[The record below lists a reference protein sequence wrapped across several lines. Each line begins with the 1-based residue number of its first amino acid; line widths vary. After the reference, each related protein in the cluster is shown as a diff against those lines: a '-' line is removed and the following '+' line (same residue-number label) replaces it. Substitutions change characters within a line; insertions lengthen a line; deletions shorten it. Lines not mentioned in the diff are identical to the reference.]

1 MRAIAVAALAGVLLA
16 GATLGIGLPSA
27 TGTAHASETF
37 KKVIPENGLTVI
49 IAENHSSPVINV
61 RFYCKTGSIH
71 EQEYL
76 GAGITHYIE
85 HTISDGSENRTL
97 EEFERE
103 VEEIGGGYNAYTT
116 KDHACYF
123 IETSTEHF
131 DKALDLLSDMAMSA
145 VFPQEEVDAQYGVI
159 TREINMGYDE
169 PARRVYNLFGEAMFR
184 VHPAKYPVIGHI
196 QNFLQLTRD
205 DLITYYERMYVPDN
219 IVFVAV
225 GDLDTEETYEKIRAA
240 FADFE
245 RRPVEI
251 PTLPEEPPQLGRQML
266 REERDLDMAYV
277 LMGWHTVALSH
288 PDLYPL
294 DIMSHIMSEGRSSRL
309 HQKLVEELGLV
320 YNVTSWSHTPAYGA
334 GVFAISMQMDPAN
347 VDAAIEAATR
357 EVYALKDKKVGK
369 SEIEKAKKLKTAEFW
384 FGRQDLESLAS
395 SLGRSEVTT
404 GNPDFDELYASEIQ
418 HVTADQ
424 IRDVANKYFYDDNL
438 GIAVLE
444 PIGAPAE
451 EGATATARAA
461 APAKA
466 APADVGE
473 IEKHVLDNGLTV
485 LLKENHTNPIVY
497 VGSYSLAGARFE
509 RKNGLANFV
518 ANMMPRGTRKRSGE
532 KISQTIDAMGAEYF
546 CSANHTRIQSGL
558 TVLTADF
565 EDGLDLFADVLTD
578 PKFDAGEMDKE
589 RPLIEAAILARSD
602 NWTTDA
608 MDRMLAELMPDHPYG
623 RSPVGTKDS
632 IAGITRDDL
641 VSHQAAFVRP
651 ENTVLTVFGDIEPSE
666 ALSMVERA
674 FRRWEPTGEARPSI
688 YVEPERVAEKT
699 VTSHH
704 DRAQT
709 VIFRGYRGMPYSSE
723 DRYAM
728 DVLDAITSGIYYPG
742 GWLHTDLRGQ
752 GLVYVVHAYNWTGYD
767 TGYFGVYAATFEEA
781 LDQAMEIIDGHL
793 ERIAQEEVTDDEL
806 KLAKQLCVVM
816 DQTSKQTNQ
825 DQAQDAAIAE
835 LYGLGYDFTADYAER
850 IRAITKDDVTRVAQ
864 KYLEEPVTVIRR
876 PESSEGEG
884 EHAATD

>member
-1 MRAIAVAALAGVLLA
+1 MRPVTRAIAVAALAALVLA
-16 GATLGIGLPSA
+16 GATLGVGLPSA

-85 HTISDGSENRTL
+85 HTISDGSKNRSL
-97 EEFERE
+97 DDFERE

-123 IETSTEHF
+123 IETSREHF
-131 DKALDLLSDMAMSA
+131 DKALDILSDMAMNA
-145 VFPQEEVDAQYGVI
+145 VFPQEEVDAQHGVI

-169 PARRVYNLFGEAMFR
+169 PGRRIYNLFGEAMFR
-184 VHPAKYPVIGHI
+184 VHPAKYPVIGHL

-205 DLITYYERMYVPDN
+205 DLVKYYERMYVPDN

-225 GDLDTEETYEKIRAA
+225 GDLDTEEAYEKIREA
-240 FADFE
+240 FKDFE
-245 RRPVEI
+245 RKPVNV
-251 PTLPEEPPQLGRQML
+251 PTIAVEPPQLGKQML

-277 LMGWHTVALSH
+277 LMGWHTVALSD

-294 DIMSHIMSEGRSSRL
+294 DILSHIMSEGRSSRL
-309 HQKLVEELGLV
+309 YRKLVDELGLV
-320 YNVTSWSHTPAYGA
+320 YNVTTWSSTPGYGA
-334 GVFAISMQMDPAN
+334 GVFAVSMQMDPVN
-347 VDAAIEAATR
+347 VDAAIEAATA
-357 EVYALKDKKVGK
+357 ELYALKKEKVDR

-404 GNPDFDELYASEIQ
+404 GNPDFDELYAAEIQ

-424 IRDVANKYFYDDNL
+424 IRDVANKYFYDANM
-438 GIAVLE
+438 GIAVLD
-444 PIGAPAE
+444 PIAAPAE
-451 EGATATARAA
+451 EGATTMMRA
-461 APAKA
+461 APAAK
-466 APADVGE
+466 VGG

-485 LLKENHTNPIVY
+485 LVKENHTNPIVF

-509 RKNGLANFV
+509 EKNGLANFV

-532 KISQTIDAMGAEYF
+532 KISQTIDAMGAEYY
-546 CSANHTRIQSGL
+546 CTANHTRIQSGL
-558 TVLTADF
+558 TVLSEDF
-565 EDGLDLFADVLTD
+565 EDGLDLFADVLMN
-578 PKFDAGEMDKE
+578 PKFDFREMDKE

-623 RSPVGTKDS
+623 RPPLGTKES
-632 IAGITRDDL
+632 IAAITRDDL
-641 VSHQAAFVRP
+641 VFHHAAFVRP
-651 ENTVLTVFGDIEPSE
+651 ENTVLTVFGDVDAE
-666 ALSMVERA
+666 AILSMVEKT
-674 FRRWEPTGEARPSI
+674 FRNWQPTGEARPAI
-688 YVEPERVAEKT
+688 YVEPARVASKT

-767 TGYFGVYAATFEEA
+767 TGYFGVYAATFDEA
-781 LDQAMEIIDGHL
+781 LDQAMEIIDGDL
-793 ERIAQEEVTDDEL
+793 ARITEEQVTDEEL
-806 KLAKQLCVVM
+806 AQAKQLCIIM
-816 DQTSKQTNQ
+816 DETSKQTNQ
-825 DQAQDAAIAE
+825 DQASDVAIAE
-835 LYGLGYDFTADYAER
+835 LYGLGYDFTADYADR
-850 IRAITKDDVTRVAQ
+850 ISEITKDDVIRVAR

-876 PESSEGEG
+876 PEPAEGES